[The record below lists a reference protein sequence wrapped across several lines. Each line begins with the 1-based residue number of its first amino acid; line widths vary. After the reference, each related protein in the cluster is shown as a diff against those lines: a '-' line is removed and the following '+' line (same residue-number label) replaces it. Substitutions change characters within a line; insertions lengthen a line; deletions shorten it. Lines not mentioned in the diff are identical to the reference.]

1 MFLSFWRFR
10 KSKSWQTAR
19 DQIKALVVRT
29 FLGLLTNFTARYI
42 YIYVVCLQWNDES
55 KALVPLYL
63 ILKCL
68 RVECVMETHLTVG
81 AVAFCIGWT
90 TRALQS
96 DSICSPCQCLCQC
109 NCACE
114 SSLGVGTILILLIG
128 VGILGGLATLWYHRV
143 YLSQTTSPTSAKGRK
158 GVFGT
163 QGKVLTLTG

>member
-1 MFLSFWRFR
+1 MEVPQIQELAN
-10 KSKSWQTAR
+10 SKGSNKGPSCSYVSETS
-19 DQIKALVVRT
+19 DEFYSKI
-29 FLGLLTNFTARYI
+29 YI

>member
-1 MFLSFWRFR
+1 
-10 KSKSWQTAR
+10 
-19 DQIKALVVRT
+19 
-29 FLGLLTNFTARYI
+29 
-42 YIYVVCLQWNDES
+42 
-55 KALVPLYL
+55 
-63 ILKCL
+63 
-68 RVECVMETHLTVG
+68 METHLTVG

-90 TRALQS
+90 ARALQS
-96 DSICSPCQCLCQC
+96 DPICSPCQCLCQC